1 MRARARGGLGERVD
15 EETTK
20 TKNGERRSA
29 RVETLRHDSTRKSAL
44 ERVSMLYKY
53 HTKVSLS
60 LPQVKVLEGSFVA
73 PEADE

>member
-1 MRARARGGLGERVD
+1 MVALRAEHDELVLSQSLVGMRARARGGLGERVD

-53 HTKVSLS
+53 
-60 LPQVKVLEGSFVA
+60 EGI
-73 PEADE
+73 

>member
-53 HTKVSLS
+53 
-60 LPQVKVLEGSFVA
+60 EGI
-73 PEADE
+73 